1 MAVNGT
7 TVGVPGVDV
16 ALDTASLRF
25 DFFLSW
31 ARKWGMLGS
40 WQVFACELHA
50 ALMCAFQ
57 LDRLADG
64 HDQPD
69 AIRAVA
75 GRYRKAAQLIDA
87 TAAQVDP
94 IEQWPAFYTALWA
107 GRHQLGGQLDV
118 AAARPSAPPPWGIA
132 KVDQAGWGMPFPV
145 VDWLSRTTFHRAMCA
160 IHDDCPLDDGASL
173 HAELRTTLDSIWC
186 LSTVR
191 GHRSRDAERQRHQ
204 DNQQRLQ
211 VLLAT
216 ARQRFDPAVEWD
228 EFREMLWSGHDT
240 VTRAADA
247 HDH

>member
-31 ARKWGMLGS
+31 ARKWGMLGC

-50 ALMCAFQ
+50 ARMCAFQ

-64 HDQPD
+64 HDQRD

-75 GRYRKAAQLIDA
+75 GRYRKAAQLIDGA
-87 TAAQVDP
+87 AAQVDP
-94 IEQWPAFYTALWA
+94 VEQWPAFYNELWA
-107 GRHQLGGQLDV
+107 GRHQLSGRLDV

-132 KVDQAGWGMPFPV
+132 RVDQAGWGMPFPV
-145 VDWLSRTTFHRAMCA
+145 VDWLSRTTFHRAMRA
-160 IHDDCPLDDGASL
+160 IYGSCPLDDLASL

-191 GHRSRDAERQRHQ
+191 GHRSRDAEQQRHQ
-204 DNQQRLQ
+204 DNQQRLE

-228 EFREMLWSGHDT
+228 EFREMLWSGHGT
-240 VTRAADA
+240 FTGAADA